1 MLEKSE
7 LPEPL
12 RKYFSDN
19 RIGFGD
25 PIRDTE
31 DELVIPS
38 LQGMFHYYKGSELLK
53 LCQTYGKKKYW
64 STIKLKPEHEKQMA
78 LDLAEPK
85 QTGKTI
91 VKDGVQL
98 TIFEGGQAD
107 GRICKN
113 QRNQWPP
120 RSRRI

>member
-1 MLEKSE
+1 MLEKAD

-12 RKYFSDN
+12 KKYFSDN

-31 DELVIPS
+31 DELVIPT
-38 LQGMFHYYKGSELLK
+38 LQGMFHYYKSSELLK

-78 LDLAEPK
+78 LDLSEPK

-98 TIFEGGQAD
+98 TIFEGGQN
-107 GRICKN
+107 GGVHQN